1 MNDRL
6 LRTLLGEETDRRP
19 LWIMRQAG
27 RYLPEYRA
35 LRAQHSFEALCA
47 NAELAAQ
54 VTLMPFERF
63 PLDGAIVF
71 ADLMSPIPAL
81 GRPVR
86 FAPGPVVDNP
96 VRTLADVES
105 LVADDPNDVGAE
117 VMQVLSKVNDRL
129 DGRAT
134 LLGFAGAP
142 WSISAYLV
150 QGQGKKGFP
159 ELRSMAFGQTATL
172 HALQDRLAD
181 VIIGYVKRQHAAGA
195 QAIQI
200 FDTWAGLLSEAEWRS
215 KVRPHL
221 LKILKAMGEA
231 GIPRILFLQDAAHL
245 LDAYAELPSECLSV
259 DWRLDLADIRE
270 RVGPTKVLQG
280 NLDPAMLLAGPEA
293 TRRAATDLFKRVP
306 KGRHIMNLGHGI
318 LPNTPIES
326 VQALVDVVQ
335 SGL

>member
-6 LRTLLGEETDRRP
+6 LRTLHGETTDRRP

-35 LRAQHSFEALCA
+35 LRATNSFEDLCA
-47 NAELAAQ
+47 DPELAAQ

-63 PLDGAIVF
+63 PLDGAIIF
-71 ADLMSPIPAL
+71 ADLMSPVPAL

-96 VRTLADVES
+96 VRTAADVES
-105 LVADDPNDVGAE
+105 LVAEDPDAVGAE
-117 VMQVLSKVNDRL
+117 VMKTLSLVKNRL

-134 LLGFAGAP
+134 LLGFSGAP
-142 WSISAYLV
+142 WSIAAYLV

-159 ELRSMAFGQTATL
+159 ELRAMAFGDPDLL
-172 HALQDRLAD
+172 HALLDRLAD
-181 VIIGYVKRQHAAGA
+181 TIIHYVKRQHAHGA

-200 FDTWAGLLSEAEWRS
+200 FDTWAGLLSLADWTRL
-215 KVRPHL
+215 VRPHL
-221 LKILKAMGEA
+221 LKILVAMGEA
-231 GIPRILFLQDAAHL
+231 KIPRILFLQDAAHL
-245 LDAYAELPSECLSV
+245 LEAYAALPSEGLSV
-259 DWRLDLADIRE
+259 DWRLDLKEVRQ
-270 RVGPTKVLQG
+270 RVPKDKVLQG
-280 NLDPAMLLAGPEA
+280 NIDPAILLAGPEA
-293 TRRAATDLFKRVP
+293 TRAAAEALFASVP

-326 VQALVDVVQ
+326 VQALVDAVAAE
-335 SGL
+335 G